1 MEYWYLWLLLIVLCV
16 ITVFV
21 LSKASA
27 AAKKHNNERDALLR
41 EYDRKKALKDE
52 FSFLTRE
59 KAESSDPE
67 TLFEGVSAVL
77 QAKTEKAEDP
87 EKVFGKFTET
97 QKYIYTLYYFLEDTE
112 SDSLSFFFRNNGE
125 PLTSLASK
133 ALCAVGENELSLIAE
148 KEFSMYD
155 ENNEEVSVDKDEIE
169 KLDGEFKAKLQKQQV
184 LNSIKTY
191 IIKNIDMLS
200 RFGDILLRFLICLGH
215 QLPYYIRHQ
224 HAAEDRTCLA
234 IERYPLFRNITA
246 VCGANSHTVYRKRK
260 IILQLFRRTA
270 VYHTVIEH
278 NGRAKKRTRAVF
290 SVLHGIGHIK
300 FLAQRASCIDLT

>member
-1 MEYWYLWLLLIVLCV
+1 MEYWYLWLLLIVLCG

-112 SDSLSFFFRNNGE
+112 SDSLSFFFRNNG
-125 PLTSLASK
+125 
-133 ALCAVGENELSLIAE
+133 
-148 KEFSMYD
+148 
-155 ENNEEVSVDKDEIE
+155 
-169 KLDGEFKAKLQKQQV
+169 
-184 LNSIKTY
+184 
-191 IIKNIDMLS
+191 
-200 RFGDILLRFLICLGH
+200 
-215 QLPYYIRHQ
+215 
-224 HAAEDRTCLA
+224 
-234 IERYPLFRNITA
+234 
-246 VCGANSHTVYRKRK
+246 
-260 IILQLFRRTA
+260 
-270 VYHTVIEH
+270 
-278 NGRAKKRTRAVF
+278 
-290 SVLHGIGHIK
+290 
-300 FLAQRASCIDLT
+300 

>member
-1 MEYWYLWLLLIVLCV
+1 MEYWYLWLILIVLCV

-52 FSFLTRE
+52 FSILTRE

-67 TLFEGVSAVL
+67 TLLEGVSAVL

-125 PLTSLASK
+125 PLTSL
-133 ALCAVGENELSLIAE
+133 CAVGENELSLIVE

-169 KLDGEFKAKLQKQQV
+169 NLDGEFKAKFQKQQV

-200 RFGDILLRFLICLGH
+200 
-215 QLPYYIRHQ
+215 
-224 HAAEDRTCLA
+224 
-234 IERYPLFRNITA
+234 
-246 VCGANSHTVYRKRK
+246 
-260 IILQLFRRTA
+260 
-270 VYHTVIEH
+270 
-278 NGRAKKRTRAVF
+278 
-290 SVLHGIGHIK
+290 
-300 FLAQRASCIDLT
+300 

>member
-87 EKVFGKFTET
+87 EKVFGKFTEA
-97 QKYIYTLYYFLEDTE
+97 QKYIYTLY
-112 SDSLSFFFRNNGE
+112 SKKSSCNANIFF
-125 PLTSLASK
+125 
-133 ALCAVGENELSLIAE
+133 IQI
-148 KEFSMYD
+148 M
-155 ENNEEVSVDKDEIE
+155 
-169 KLDGEFKAKLQKQQV
+169 
-184 LNSIKTY
+184 
-191 IIKNIDMLS
+191 
-200 RFGDILLRFLICLGH
+200 
-215 QLPYYIRHQ
+215 
-224 HAAEDRTCLA
+224 
-234 IERYPLFRNITA
+234 RNIYIFEK
-246 VCGANSHTVYRKRK
+246 CIHIISLKFLRK
-260 IILQLFRRTA
+260 IYTI
-270 VYHTVIEH
+270 VYNVNTFFLKTSKH
-278 NGRAKKRTRAVF
+278 K
-290 SVLHGIGHIK
+290 HIFK
-300 FLAQRASCIDLT
+300 SLCYSQNMLITS

>member
-21 LSKASA
+21 LSKASS

-52 FSFLTRE
+52 FSILTRE

-87 EKVFGKFTET
+87 EKVFGKFTEA

-112 SDSLSFFFRNNGE
+112 SGSLSFFFRNNGE
-125 PLTSLASK
+125 PLTFLASK
-133 ALCAVGENELSLIAE
+133 ALYAVGENELSLIAE

-169 KLDGEFKAKLQKQQV
+169 NLDGEFKAKLQKQQV

-200 RFGDILLRFLICLGH
+200 
-215 QLPYYIRHQ
+215 
-224 HAAEDRTCLA
+224 
-234 IERYPLFRNITA
+234 
-246 VCGANSHTVYRKRK
+246 
-260 IILQLFRRTA
+260 
-270 VYHTVIEH
+270 
-278 NGRAKKRTRAVF
+278 
-290 SVLHGIGHIK
+290 
-300 FLAQRASCIDLT
+300 

>member
-97 QKYIYTLYYFLEDTE
+97 QNTFTPFIIFGGYRERF
-112 SDSLSFFFRNNGE
+112 
-125 PLTSLASK
+125 PLVL
-133 ALCAVGENELSLIAE
+133 
-148 KEFSMYD
+148 F
-155 ENNEEVSVDKDEIE
+155 
-169 KLDGEFKAKLQKQQV
+169 QKQ
-184 LNSIKTY
+184 
-191 IIKNIDMLS
+191 
-200 RFGDILLRFLICLGH
+200 R
-215 QLPYYIRHQ
+215 
-224 HAAEDRTCLA
+224 
-234 IERYPLFRNITA
+234 
-246 VCGANSHTVYRKRK
+246 
-260 IILQLFRRTA
+260 
-270 VYHTVIEH
+270 
-278 NGRAKKRTRAVF
+278 
-290 SVLHGIGHIK
+290 
-300 FLAQRASCIDLT
+300 

>member
-112 SDSLSFFFRNNGE
+112 SGSLSFFFKNNGE

-133 ALCAVGENELSLIAE
+133 ALCAVGENELSLIVE

-169 KLDGEFKAKLQKQQV
+169 RLIDAINQSLPNELESARRIVADKERIMLDAEKK
-184 LNSIKTY
+184 
-191 IIKNIDMLS
+191 
-200 RFGDILLRFLICLGH
+200 
-215 QLPYYIRHQ
+215 
-224 HAAEDRTCLA
+224 AEDTVAQAKDYIARITEESELVKQAQERANEVISSANKSAEELRTSSVTYATDVLKYVETNMENVLDSLKKNRQSL
-234 IERYPLFRNITA
+234 IDS
-246 VCGANSHTVYRKRK
+246 NSAAAR
-260 IILQLFRRTA
+260 QQQEQA
-270 VYHTVIEH
+270 ED
-278 NGRAKKRTRAVF
+278 NGNKK
-290 SVLHGIGHIK
+290 
-300 FLAQRASCIDLT
+300 

>member
-87 EKVFGKFTET
+87 EKVFGKFTEAQNT
-97 QKYIYTLYYFLEDTE
+97 FTPFIIFGGYRERF
-112 SDSLSFFFRNNGE
+112 
-125 PLTSLASK
+125 PLVL
-133 ALCAVGENELSLIAE
+133 
-148 KEFSMYD
+148 F
-155 ENNEEVSVDKDEIE
+155 
-169 KLDGEFKAKLQKQQV
+169 QKQ
-184 LNSIKTY
+184 
-191 IIKNIDMLS
+191 
-200 RFGDILLRFLICLGH
+200 R
-215 QLPYYIRHQ
+215 
-224 HAAEDRTCLA
+224 
-234 IERYPLFRNITA
+234 
-246 VCGANSHTVYRKRK
+246 
-260 IILQLFRRTA
+260 
-270 VYHTVIEH
+270 
-278 NGRAKKRTRAVF
+278 
-290 SVLHGIGHIK
+290 
-300 FLAQRASCIDLT
+300 

>member
-97 QKYIYTLYYFLEDTE
+97 QKIHLHSIL
-112 SDSLSFFFRNNGE
+112 FFRGYRE
-125 PLTSLASK
+125 RFPLVL
-133 ALCAVGENELSLIAE
+133 
-148 KEFSMYD
+148 F
-155 ENNEEVSVDKDEIE
+155 
-169 KLDGEFKAKLQKQQV
+169 QKQ
-184 LNSIKTY
+184 
-191 IIKNIDMLS
+191 
-200 RFGDILLRFLICLGH
+200 R
-215 QLPYYIRHQ
+215 
-224 HAAEDRTCLA
+224 
-234 IERYPLFRNITA
+234 
-246 VCGANSHTVYRKRK
+246 
-260 IILQLFRRTA
+260 
-270 VYHTVIEH
+270 
-278 NGRAKKRTRAVF
+278 
-290 SVLHGIGHIK
+290 
-300 FLAQRASCIDLT
+300 

>member
-27 AAKKHNNERDALLR
+27 AAKKHNDERDALLK

-52 FSFLTRE
+52 FSILTRE

-67 TLFEGVSAVL
+67 TLLEGVSAVL
-77 QAKTEKAEDP
+77 QAKTEKAEGP

-133 ALCAVGENELSLIAE
+133 ALCAVGENELSLIVE

-169 KLDGEFKAKLQKQQV
+169 NLDGEFKAKLQKQQV

-200 RFGDILLRFLICLGH
+200 
-215 QLPYYIRHQ
+215 
-224 HAAEDRTCLA
+224 
-234 IERYPLFRNITA
+234 
-246 VCGANSHTVYRKRK
+246 
-260 IILQLFRRTA
+260 
-270 VYHTVIEH
+270 
-278 NGRAKKRTRAVF
+278 
-290 SVLHGIGHIK
+290 
-300 FLAQRASCIDLT
+300 

>member
-97 QKYIYTLYYFLEDTE
+97 QKYIYTLYYFW
-112 SDSLSFFFRNNGE
+112 RI
-125 PLTSLASK
+125 P
-133 ALCAVGENELSLIAE
+133 
-148 KEFSMYD
+148 
-155 ENNEEVSVDKDEIE
+155 
-169 KLDGEFKAKLQKQQV
+169 
-184 LNSIKTY
+184 
-191 IIKNIDMLS
+191 
-200 RFGDILLRFLICLGH
+200 
-215 QLPYYIRHQ
+215 
-224 HAAEDRTCLA
+224 
-234 IERYPLFRNITA
+234 
-246 VCGANSHTVYRKRK
+246 
-260 IILQLFRRTA
+260 
-270 VYHTVIEH
+270 
-278 NGRAKKRTRAVF
+278 RAVPSRSF
-290 SVLHGIGHIK
+290 SETTVS
-300 FLAQRASCIDLT
+300 R

>member
-67 TLFEGVSAVL
+67 TLLEGVSAVL

-87 EKVFGKFTET
+87 EKVFGKFT
-97 QKYIYTLYYFLEDTE
+97 
-112 SDSLSFFFRNNGE
+112 
-125 PLTSLASK
+125 
-133 ALCAVGENELSLIAE
+133 ELSLIAE

-169 KLDGEFKAKLQKQQV
+169 NLDGEFKAKLQKQQV
-184 LNSIKTY
+184 LNSIKAY

-200 RFGDILLRFLICLGH
+200 
-215 QLPYYIRHQ
+215 
-224 HAAEDRTCLA
+224 
-234 IERYPLFRNITA
+234 
-246 VCGANSHTVYRKRK
+246 
-260 IILQLFRRTA
+260 
-270 VYHTVIEH
+270 
-278 NGRAKKRTRAVF
+278 
-290 SVLHGIGHIK
+290 
-300 FLAQRASCIDLT
+300 

>member
-41 EYDRKKALKDE
+41 EYDRKKALKEE

-133 ALCAVGENELSLIAE
+133 ALCAVGENELSLIVE

-169 KLDGEFKAKLQKQQV
+169 NLDGEFKAKLQKQQV
-184 LNSIKTY
+184 LSICCLKKGREAHPRLFSAANSAA
-191 IIKNIDMLS
+191 
-200 RFGDILLRFLICLGH
+200 LLRISFSECSTTVFTHFGS
-215 QLPYYIRHQ
+215 
-224 HAAEDRTCLA
+224 A
-234 IERYPLFRNITA
+234 IFF
-246 VCGANSHTVYRKRK
+246 CDS
-260 IILQLFRRTA
+260 
-270 VYHTVIEH
+270 
-278 NGRAKKRTRAVF
+278 
-290 SVLHGIGHIK
+290 
-300 FLAQRASCIDLT
+300 